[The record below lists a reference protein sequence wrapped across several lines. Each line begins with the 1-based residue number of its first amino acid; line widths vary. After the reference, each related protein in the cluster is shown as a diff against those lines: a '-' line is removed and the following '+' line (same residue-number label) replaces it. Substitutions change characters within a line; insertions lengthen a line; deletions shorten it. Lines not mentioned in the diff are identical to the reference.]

1 MRVFDPAILCDRNH
15 CCEGL
20 SCAPLIREECAMKA
34 YTLLAL
40 SVIAMGLAACAPAG
54 PKGLSAAAMP
64 LSADRAR
71 VYVYRDLNP
80 YDTTQWTAVSLNGV
94 KIGNNAPGTVFY
106 RDVLPGTYEI
116 EVRSDLPY
124 PNQFKTVTLA
134 PGSTVFAKI
143 QQVRHWGTTFGG
155 GGETFVVTIVDPATG
170 HREIGGLLWQETL
183 W

>member
-1 MRVFDPAILCDRNH
+1 
-15 CCEGL
+15 
-20 SCAPLIREECAMKA
+20 MKA
-34 YTLLAL
+34 HPLLAMF
-40 SVIAMGLAACAPAG
+40 VIAIGLGACAAAG
-54 PKGLSAAAMP
+54 PKGLSAAAVP
-64 LSADRAR
+64 VPSDRAR

-80 YDTTQWTAVSLNGV
+80 YDTTEWTAVSLNGK

-116 EVRSDLPY
+116 EVRSDQLY

-143 QQVRHWGTTFGG
+143 QEVRHWGTNFGTG
-155 GGETFVVTIVDPATG
+155 GATFVVTIADPAVG
-170 HREIGGLLWQETL
+170 YNEIGPLLWQEKL

>member
-1 MRVFDPAILCDRNH
+1 VIAVTGVKSFRAHVFL
-15 CCEGL
+15 E
-20 SCAPLIREECAMKA
+20 EECAMKA
-34 YTLLAL
+34 YMRLAL
-40 SVIAMGLAACAPAG
+40 SVIAIGLAGCAAAG
-54 PKGLSAAAMP
+54 PKGVSAAAVP
-64 LSADRAR
+64 LPADQAR
-71 VYVYRDLNP
+71 IYVYRDLNP
-80 YDTTQWTAVSLNGV
+80 YDTTAWTAVSLNGK

-124 PNQFKTVTLA
+124 PNQFKTVALA

-170 HREIGGLLWQETL
+170 DREIGALLWQQTL